1 VTPPPRRWYQDG
13 RLWLI
18 AAALLA
24 LPLCLDAT
32 SDPDLWWHLRT
43 GQWIADHM
51 AIPHTELFSYTAAG
65 TPWVAHE
72 WLSELIFWVVYHGL
86 GLTVLAV
93 LVALVTWSGLL
104 ALAWLGRQRGAGG
117 FAVGVVLLL
126 GAKAMQPVTG
136 ARPQM
141 FTFALLCWT
150 LLLLQS
156 HLSRGGRRVWLLV
169 PVFLLW
175 ANLHAGF
182 AVGLAILA
190 VALTG
195 AAFDAL
201 WEHRRDRERIH
212 RLATSAVAL
221 GLCTL
226 VALINPNGFDL
237 YRRAVLGSTP
247 AAHRL
252 IQEWQPPDFTSWSML
267 PLALLIIATVVSM
280 VVNRHRLRPSHL
292 LLTALGVAASLV
304 AVRNIALG
312 VALLSPTLAELF
324 PVPYRLPARPLA
336 LSLAAVVAA
345 AALVITSVA
354 SVAATT
360 QTAALARAFPSC
372 LLANLAKAEHPI
384 RLWVPYGQSG
394 YAIDA
399 DWPRV
404 HVYAYGED
412 TTLGSTVIEDY
423 VRIASGETR
432 SPRALDLLAASRT
445 NAVITPPGPLA
456 MELATAG
463 WRTIAAANDETLFSN
478 GDGVTTA
485 SVSCA
490 G

>member
-1 VTPPPRRWYQDG
+1 MLV
-13 RLWLI
+13 
-18 AAALLA
+18 
-24 LPLCLDAT
+24 LPLCIDAT

-93 LVALVTWSGLL
+93 LVGLVTWSGLL

-156 HLSRGGRRVWLLV
+156 HLSRGGRRIWLLV

-292 LLTALGVAASLV
+292 LLTAVGVAASLM

-324 PVPYRLPARPLA
+324 PIRYRLPARPMV
-336 LSLAAVVAA
+336 LSLIGVAA
-345 AALVITSVA
+345 AGVVLATSIA

-360 QTAALARAFPSC
+360 APAALARAFPSC
-372 LLANLAKAEHPI
+372 LVANLVAGGSPV

-399 DWPRV
+399 GWPSVR
-404 HVYAYGED
+404 VYAYGEE
-412 TTLGSTVIEDY
+412 TTLGSTVIDDY
-423 VRIASGETR
+423 VRIAAGDTTA
-432 SPRALDLLAASRT
+432 PGALDLLSSSHT
-445 NAVITPPGPLA
+445 NAVITSPGALA
-456 MELATAG
+456 TELAAAG
-463 WRTIAAANDETLFSN
+463 WRTIAAANGETLFGSAH
-478 GDGVTTA
+478 GISRATV
-485 SVSCA
+485 VCA